1 MVLSVGELSSRKN
14 QKIIIEALGMLDR
27 KEQYVFVICGR
38 AVVNSTIEEELKE
51 TASKLGVRSLLAGHR
66 LDIPE
71 INACADVAVIPSVRE
86 GFGNDGSGGTCIR
99 CTCCGI

>member
-51 TASKLGVRSLLAGHR
+51 TASKLGVRILLGRAQ
-66 LDIPE
+66 
-71 INACADVAVIPSVRE
+71 
-86 GFGNDGSGGTCIR
+86 T
-99 CTCCGI
+99 